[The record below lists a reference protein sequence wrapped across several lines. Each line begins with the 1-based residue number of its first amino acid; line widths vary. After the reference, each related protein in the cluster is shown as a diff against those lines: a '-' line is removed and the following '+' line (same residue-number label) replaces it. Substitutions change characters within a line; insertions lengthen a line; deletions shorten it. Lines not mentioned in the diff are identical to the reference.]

1 MWWNS
6 YVYFILSFP
15 CCLLTFSSSIFPHWC
30 ELAPSWKLSR
40 AIILLLS
47 ILLRVRNTWTLT
59 HLKGGFSCVENRQSK
74 VLGAVISTVRSISIY
89 TMMQSLSFCLWTPPR
104 WILNQTIKLW
114 LKTVTFNCRGFAK
127 CEWITVIFTHIP
139 IFRGSKV
146 IVHLTDSS
154 FTASWGLFPHYFM
167 TN

>member
-114 LKTVTFNCRGFAK
+114 LKCRLLPLIAGVLQNVNGLQLFSR
-127 CEWITVIFTHIP
+127 IFP
-139 IFRGSKV
+139 FSEAQK
-146 IVHLTDSS
+146 
-154 FTASWGLFPHYFM
+154 
-167 TN
+167 